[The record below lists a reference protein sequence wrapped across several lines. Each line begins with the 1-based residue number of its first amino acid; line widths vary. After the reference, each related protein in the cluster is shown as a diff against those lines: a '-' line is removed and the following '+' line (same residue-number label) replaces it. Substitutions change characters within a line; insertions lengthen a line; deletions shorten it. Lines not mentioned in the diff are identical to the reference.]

1 MDSSPRQLREAGLR
15 LRLTALAAELLKTEE
30 ELVALTSDEQLN
42 LGATPASAVP
52 IPCTPAEKVSLFL
65 DLFGTRRSVYPKR
78 WENNKAGKSGYSPAC
93 NNDSFAN
100 RQSGICRKPQVKC
113 SECPHQRFPP
123 LDERAVESHLRGEQ
137 TLGVYAIGTD
147 DTCRF
152 LAADFD
158 GEGWRDDVLA
168 YREAAERVGIAVA
181 IERSRSGNGAHAWI
195 FFAEP
200 VPAATARRLG
210 TILVAKAS
218 ALRPT
223 LGLGAYDRLFPNQDT
238 LPVGGF
244 GNLIALPLA
253 KAPRQNGNT
262 LFVDPRMVAFE
273 DQWSYLAGLPRLS
286 RESLD
291 RTLARVAPVRP
302 LASPVQAADASEHQ
316 HDFAL
321 QNDAMA
327 LELSHP
333 QIRSGM
339 ISGDVTVRLDA
350 QIHVPRSLPI
360 PVLAALRRL
369 ATFPNPVFHEKLR
382 LRFATFDTPRFLF
395 AGEWHADR
403 LVLPRGVLDQSLSLL
418 ETAGATVVVQDA
430 REARTRVPWK
440 LQAELRE
447 GQEKAVRKMLAEDN
461 GVLCAPPG
469 AGKTVMGCALIAR
482 ARTSALVLV
491 HRAVLVEQWRET
503 AMRFLGLKRKEI
515 GLWRGSSPRLTGRF
529 DIAMLPS
536 LIRVENLA
544 AALGGYGVVIVD
556 ECHHVPATSFEMVL
570 KACPSRRIYGLT
582 ATPKRKDRL
591 EKLLFAQCG
600 PIRHTLVDAPTD
612 EVRTVKVRHTT
623 VALSPDAGPR
633 PPIHVV
639 WEALVQDK
647 SRIKVI
653 VADLLSCMAAGRSPL
668 VLADRKVYLD
678 RLQQE
683 FTSRATDVMCLRLDG
698 QMGKKARSEVLR
710 QVREHYDEGKI
721 FVLFATASLIGE
733 GFDLPRL
740 DTLVLSMPLS
750 FKGRLVQY
758 AGRLHRRHETKGDA
772 LIFDYLDESHAITQ
786 AMFRRRLAGYKELG
800 YVVEM
805 PQTAT
810 PISKTPSDGSR
821 EWSEMPLGFTCRTCG
836 RNRSLNGA
844 AYAHGLRKQ
853 RKSIRPQSTRS

>member
-1 MDSSPRQLREAGLR
+1 MESSPHQLREAGLR
-15 LRLTALAAELLKTEE
+15 RRLTELAAELLKTEE
-30 ELVALTSDEQLN
+30 ELIALTSDAQLN
-42 LGATPASAVP
+42 LGATSASAVQ
-52 IPCTPAEKVSLFL
+52 IPRTPAEKVSLFL

-123 LDERAVESHLRGEQ
+123 LDERAVETHLRGEQ

-158 GEGWRDDVLA
+158 GEGWREDVLA
-168 YREAAERVGIAVA
+168 YREAAERLGLAVA
-181 IERSRSGNGAHAWI
+181 IERSRSGNGAHGWI
-195 FFAEP
+195 FFAGP
-200 VPAATARRLG
+200 VPAVTARRLG

-223 LGLGAYDRLFPNQDT
+223 LGLGAYDRLFPNQDI

-302 LASPVQAADASEHQ
+302 LAPPVQAGDASEHQ

-321 QNDAMA
+321 QSDAA
-327 LELSHP
+327 VLDLSHP
-333 QIRSGM
+333 RIRSGM
-339 ISGDVTVRLDA
+339 ISGEVTVRLDA
-350 QIHVPRSLPI
+350 QIHMPRSLPT

-369 ATFPNPVFHEKLR
+369 ATFPNPVFYEKLR

-430 REARTRVPWK
+430 RDAGTRVAWK
-440 LQAELRE
+440 FQGELRD
-447 GQEKAVRKMLAEDN
+447 GQEEAVRKMLVEDN

-491 HRAVLVEQWRET
+491 HRAVLVEQWRDT

-515 GLWRGSSPRLTGRF
+515 GLWRGPSPRLTGRF

-536 LIRVENLA
+536 LVRVENLT
-544 AALGGYGVVIVD
+544 AALVGYGVIIVD

-570 KACPSRRIYGLT
+570 KACSSRRVYGLT

-600 PIRHTLVDAPTD
+600 PIRHTLVDAPTG

-623 VALSPDAGPR
+623 VAFPSDAGPQ
-633 PPIHVV
+633 PPIHLV
-639 WEALVQDK
+639 WEALVQDE

-653 VADLLSCMAAGRSPL
+653 VADLLSCAAAGRSPL
-668 VLADRKVYLD
+668 VLADRKVYLE
-678 RLQQE
+678 RLQAAFIAQV
-683 FTSRATDVMCLRLDG
+683 TGVTCHRLDG
-698 QMGKKARSEVLR
+698 QMGKKARNEVLR
-710 QVREHYDEGKI
+710 QIGEHYNERKP

-740 DTLVLSMPLS
+740 DTLVLAMPLS
-750 FKGRLVQY
+750 FQGRLVQY
-758 AGRLHRRHETKGDA
+758 AGRLHRRHESKGA
-772 LIFDYLDESHAITQ
+772 AMIFDYLDHNHAITS
-786 AMFRRRLAGYKELG
+786 AMFRRRMAGYNELG
-800 YVVEM
+800 YRIEL
-805 PQTAT
+805 PQTVAPT
-810 PISKTPSDGSR
+810 LFGERPG
-821 EWSEMPLGFTCRTCG
+821 EMV
-836 RNRSLNGA
+836 
-844 AYAHGLRKQ
+844 
-853 RKSIRPQSTRS
+853 STK

>member
-1 MDSSPRQLREAGLR
+1 MDPFPRQQRLADLRQK
-15 LRLTALAAELLKTEE
+15 LAALTTEVVKTED
-30 ELVALTSDEQLN
+30 ELTNLEADGQLN
-42 LGATPASAVP
+42 LDTTPASAVR
-52 IPCTPAEKVSLFL
+52 IPRTPAEKVSLFL
-65 DLFGTRRSVYPKR
+65 DLFGTRRSVYPRR

-93 NNDSFAN
+93 HNDSFAN
-100 RQSGICRKPQVKC
+100 RQSGICRKPKVKC
-113 SECPHQRFPP
+113 SECPHQSFPP

-158 GEGWRDDVLA
+158 GEGWREDVLA
-168 YREAAERVGIAVA
+168 YREAAERLGIAVA
-181 IERSRSGNGAHAWI
+181 IERSRSGNGAHGWI
-195 FFAEP
+195 FFAGP
-200 VPAATARRLG
+200 VPAVTARRLG

-238 LPVGGF
+238 LPIGGF

-253 KAPRQNGNT
+253 KAPRQSGNT
-262 LFVDPRMVAFE
+262 LFVDARMVAFE
-273 DQWSYLAGLPRLS
+273 DQWSYLAGLTRLS
-286 RESLD
+286 RDSLD

-302 LASPVQAADASEHQ
+302 LAPPVPAGDSSEHH

-321 QNDAMA
+321 QNDAIV
-327 LELSHP
+327 LDLSHP
-333 QIRSGM
+333 RIRSGM
-339 ISGDVTVRLDA
+339 ISGEVTVRLDA
-350 QIHVPRSLPI
+350 QIHVPRSLPT

-382 LRFATFDTPRFLF
+382 LRKATFNIPRFLF
-395 AGEWHADR
+395 VGEWHADR
-403 LVLPRGVLDQSLSLL
+403 LVLPRGVLDQSLALL
-418 ETAGATVVVQDA
+418 ESAGATVVVQDA
-430 REARTRVPWK
+430 RGVGTRVPWK
-440 LQAELRE
+440 FQGELRD
-447 GQEKAVRKMLAEDN
+447 GQEEAVRRMLAEDN

-515 GLWRGSSPRLTGRF
+515 GLWRGPSPRLTGRF

-544 AALGGYGVVIVD
+544 AALAGYGVVIVD
-556 ECHHVPATSFEMVL
+556 ECHHVPAASFEMVL
-570 KACPSRRIYGLT
+570 KACPSRRVYGLT

-623 VALSPDAGPR
+623 VALPPDAGPQ
-633 PPIHVV
+633 PPIHLV
-639 WEALVQDK
+639 WEALVQDE

-653 VADLLSCMAAGRSPL
+653 VADLSSCTASGRSPL
-668 VLADRKVYLD
+668 VLADRKVYLE
-678 RLQQE
+678 RLQAA
-683 FTSRATDVMCLRLDG
+683 FTAQATSVTCHRLDG
-698 QMGKKARSEVLR
+698 QMGKKARNEVLR
-710 QVREHYDEGKI
+710 QIDEHYNERKP

-740 DTLVLSMPLS
+740 DTLVLAMPLS

-758 AGRLHRRHETKGDA
+758 AGRLHRRHEAKGA
-772 LIFDYLDESHAITQ
+772 AMIFDYLDHDHAIMS

-800 YVVEM
+800 YAVEM
-805 PQTAT
+805 PQ
-810 PISKTPSDGSR
+810 
-821 EWSEMPLGFTCRTCG
+821 SEAAPWFPDNPGESG
-836 RNRSLNGA
+836 RA
-844 AYAHGLRKQ
+844 K
-853 RKSIRPQSTRS
+853 

>member
-1 MDSSPRQLREAGLR
+1 MDSTQRQQRLADLRQK
-15 LRLTALAAELLKTEE
+15 LAALTREVAKTED
-30 ELVALTSDEQLN
+30 ELVALECDGELSLEGTSQ
-42 LGATPASAVP
+42 AAQ
-52 IPCTPAEKVSLFL
+52 IPRTSAEKIALFL
-65 DLFGTRRSVYPKR
+65 GLFGTRRSVYPQR
-78 WENNKAGKSGYSPAC
+78 WENNKTGKNGYSPAC
-93 NNDSFAN
+93 DNEW
-100 RQSGICRKPQVKC
+100 RPGICHKPKVKC
-113 SECPHQRFPP
+113 AECLHQRFPP
-123 LDERAVESHLRGEQ
+123 LDERAVEAHLRGAQ

-147 DTCRF
+147 DACRF
-152 LAADFD
+152 LATDFD

-200 VPAATARRLG
+200 VPAAVARRLG

-253 KAPRQNGNT
+253 KVSRQNGNT
-262 LFVDPRMVAFE
+262 LFVDSRMEALQ

-286 RESLD
+286 RESLE
-291 RTLARVAPVRP
+291 RTLARIAPVAPMLTP
-302 LASPVQAADASEHQ
+302 APSGAASDDNAE
-316 HDFAL
+316 FAL
-321 QNDAMA
+321 QNDAMV
-327 LELSHP
+327 LDLSRP
-333 QIRSGM
+333 RIRGGM
-339 ISGDVTVRLDA
+339 ISGEVTVRLDA
-350 QIHVPRSLPI
+350 QIHVPRSLPT

-382 LRFATFDTPRFLF
+382 LRFPTFDTARFLF
-395 AGEWHADR
+395 AGEWHPDR

-418 ETAGATVVVQDA
+418 ESADATVVVQDV
-430 REARTRVPWK
+430 RETGTRVTWK
-440 LQAELRE
+440 FRGELRE
-447 GQEKAVRKMLAEDN
+447 GQEAAVRTMLAEDY

-491 HRAVLVEQWRET
+491 HRAVLVDQWRKT
-503 AMRFLGLKRKEI
+503 AVQFLGLKRKEV
-515 GLWRGSSPRLTGRF
+515 GLWRGRSPRLTRRF

-536 LIRVENLA
+536 LTRAEDLVTV
-544 AALGGYGVVIVD
+544 LGGYGIVIVD
-556 ECHHVPATSFEMVL
+556 ECHHVPATSFEAVL
-570 KACPSRRIYGLT
+570 KACPSRRVYGLT

-600 PIRHTLVDAPTD
+600 PIRHTLVDVPTG
-612 EVRTVKVRHTT
+612 EVRTVKVRRTV
-623 VALSPDAGPR
+623 VALPPDAGPR

-639 WEALVQDK
+639 WEALVQDE
-647 SRIKVI
+647 SRIGVI
-653 VADLLSCMAAGRSPL
+653 VADLLSCTTAGRSPL

-678 RLQQE
+678 RLQQA
-683 FTSRATDVMCLRLDG
+683 FAAKATGVRCHRLDG

-710 QVREHYDEGKI
+710 QVGEHYDEGKP
-721 FVLFATASLIGE
+721 FVLVATASLIGE

-740 DTLVLSMPLS
+740 DTLVLAMPLS

-758 AGRLHRRHETKGDA
+758 AGRLHRRHEAKNA
-772 LIFDYLDESHAITQ
+772 AMIFDYLDHNHAITS
-786 AMFRRRLAGYKELG
+786 AMFRRRLAGYRELG

-805 PQTAT
+805 PQ
-810 PISKTPSDGSR
+810 
-821 EWSEMPLGFTCRTCG
+821 SEAAPWFGDKLAESGRT
-836 RNRSLNGA
+836 
-844 AYAHGLRKQ
+844 K
-853 RKSIRPQSTRS
+853 

>member
-1 MDSSPRQLREAGLR
+1 MDLSPRQKYLADLRHK
-15 LRLTALAAELLKTEE
+15 LAALTTEMVKTED
-30 ELVALTSDEQLN
+30 ELALMEADAQLP
-42 LGATPASAVP
+42 LGKAPSTAK
-52 IPCTPAEKVSLFL
+52 IPRTPAEKIALFV

-78 WENNKAGKSGYSPAC
+78 WENSKTGKSGYSPAC
-93 NNDSFAN
+93 DNDSFAN
-100 RQSGICRKPQVKC
+100 RHSGICRKPKVKC

-158 GEGWRDDVLA
+158 GEGWRGDVLA
-168 YREAAERVGIAVA
+168 YREAAERVGLTVA
-181 IERSRSGNGAHAWI
+181 IERSRSGNGAHAWV

-200 VPAATARRLG
+200 VPAGTARRLG

-253 KAPRQNGNT
+253 KAPRHNGNT
-262 LFVDPRMVAFE
+262 LFVDAQMVPFE

-286 RESLD
+286 RESLE
-291 RTLARVAPVRP
+291 RTLARIAPVIPR
-302 LASPVQAADASEHQ
+302 ASPVQAAAASEHQ

-321 QNDAMA
+321 QSDAA
-327 LELSHP
+327 VLELSHP
-333 QIRSGM
+333 RIRRGM
-339 ISGDVTVRLDA
+339 ISGEVNVRLDS
-350 QIHVPRSLPI
+350 QIHVPRALPT

-403 LVLPRGVLDQSLSLL
+403 LVLPRGVLDQSLALL
-418 ETAGATVVVQDA
+418 ESAGATVETQDTRDA
-430 REARTRVPWK
+430 GTRVAWK
-440 LQAELRE
+440 FQGELRE
-447 GQEKAVRKMLAEDN
+447 VQETAVRAMLAEDQ

-491 HRAVLVEQWRET
+491 HRAVLVDQWRAT
-503 AMRFLGLKRKEI
+503 AMQFLGLKRKEI
-515 GLWRGSSPRLTGRF
+515 GIWRGPTPRLTRRL

-536 LIRVENLA
+536 LTRVEDLA
-544 AALGGYGVVIVD
+544 TALAGYGVVIVD
-556 ECHHVPATSFEMVL
+556 ECHHVPATSFEAVL
-570 KACPSRRIYGLT
+570 KACPSRRVYGLT

-591 EKLLFAQCG
+591 EKLLYAQCG
-600 PIRHTLVDAPTD
+600 PIRHTLVDTPTN
-612 EVRTVKVRHTT
+612 EVRTVKVRRTS
-623 VALSPDAGPR
+623 VALPPDAGSR
-633 PPIHVV
+633 PPIHIV
-639 WEALVQDK
+639 WEALVRDE
-647 SRIKVI
+647 SRIRVI
-653 VADLLSCMAAGRSPL
+653 VADLLSCAVAGRSPL

-678 RLQQE
+678 RLQGAFAAQ
-683 FTSRATDVMCLRLDG
+683 AANVACHRLDG
-698 QMGKKARSEVLR
+698 QSGKKARAEVFR
-710 QVREHYDEGKI
+710 QIDAHYAAGTP

-750 FKGRLVQY
+750 WKGRLVQY
-758 AGRLHRRHETKGDA
+758 AGRLHRRHEAKGA
-772 LIFDYLDESHAITQ
+772 AVIFDYVDENHALTN
-786 AMFRRRLAGYKELG
+786 AMFRRRLAGYRELN
-800 YVVEM
+800 YAVEM
-805 PQTAT
+805 APGSTTAWF
-810 PISKTPSDGSR
+810 
-821 EWSEMPLGFTCRTCG
+821 E
-836 RNRSLNGA
+836 NG
-844 AYAHGLRKQ
+844 
-853 RKSIRPQSTRS
+853 

>member
-1 MDSSPRQLREAGLR
+1 MDPFPRQQR
-15 LRLTALAAELLKTEE
+15 LAALRQKLAALTTELVKTEE
-30 ELVALTSDEQLN
+30 ELTTLEADGQLN
-42 LGATPASAVP
+42 LGATPASTVQ
-52 IPCTPAEKVSLFL
+52 IPRTPAEKVSLFL

-78 WENNKAGKSGYSPAC
+78 WENHKAGKSGYAPAC
-93 NNDSFAN
+93 DNDSFVN
-100 RQSGICRKPQVKC
+100 RQNGICRKPKVKC
-113 SECPHQRFPP
+113 SECPHQRFPS
-123 LDERAVESHLRGEQ
+123 LDARAVETHLRGEQ

-158 GEGWRDDVLA
+158 GEGWREDVLA
-168 YREAAERVGIAVA
+168 YREAAERLGLAVA
-181 IERSRSGNGAHAWI
+181 IERSRSGNGAHGWI

-200 VPAATARRLG
+200 VPAVTARRLG

-223 LGLGAYDRLFPNQDT
+223 LGLSAYDRLFPNQDA

-273 DQWSYLAGLPRLS
+273 DQWSYLAGLTRLS

-302 LASPVQAADASEHQ
+302 LAPPVQAVDASEHQ

-321 QNDAMA
+321 QNDVMV
-327 LELSHP
+327 LDLSHP
-333 QIRSGM
+333 RIRSGM
-339 ISGDVTVRLDA
+339 VSGEVTLRLDA

-382 LRFATFDTPRFLF
+382 LRLATYETPRFLF
-395 AGEWHADR
+395 VGEWHADR

-430 REARTRVPWK
+430 RVVGTRVPWK
-440 LQAELRE
+440 FQGELRE
-447 GQEKAVRKMLAEDN
+447 GQETAVRKMLAEDD

-482 ARTSALVLV
+482 TRTSALVLV

-503 AMRFLGLKRKEI
+503 ATRFLGLKRKEI
-515 GLWRGSSPRLTGRF
+515 GLWRGPTPRLTGRF

-536 LIRVENLA
+536 LARVENLA
-544 AALGGYGVVIVD
+544 AALAGYGVIVVD

-570 KACPSRRIYGLT
+570 KACSSRRVYGLT

-612 EVRTVKVRHTT
+612 EVRTVKVRRTT
-623 VALSPDAGPR
+623 VVFPSDAGPR
-633 PPIHVV
+633 PPIHLV
-639 WEALVQDK
+639 WEALVQDE

-653 VADLLSCMAAGRSPL
+653 VADLLSCAASGRSPL
-668 VLADRKVYLD
+668 VLADRKVYLE
-678 RLQQE
+678 RLQAA
-683 FTSRATDVMCLRLDG
+683 FTAEVTGVTCHRLDG
-698 QMGKKARSEVLR
+698 QMGKKARNEVLR
-710 QVREHYDEGKI
+710 QIDEHYNERKP

-733 GFDLPRL
+733 GFDPPRW
-740 DTLVLSMPLS
+740 DTLVLTMPLS

-758 AGRLHRRHETKGDA
+758 AGRLHRRHEAKGAA
-772 LIFDYLDESHAITQ
+772 LIFDYLDDNHAITS
-786 AMFRRRLAGYKELG
+786 AMFRRRLAGYNELG
-800 YVVEM
+800 YRIEL
-805 PQTAT
+805 PQTGAPT
-810 PISKTPSDGSR
+810 WFGERPG
-821 EWSEMPLGFTCRTCG
+821 EMV
-836 RNRSLNGA
+836 
-844 AYAHGLRKQ
+844 
-853 RKSIRPQSTRS
+853 STK

>member
-1 MDSSPRQLREAGLR
+1 MDSSPRQMREASLR
-15 LRLTALAAELLKTEE
+15 RRLTELAAELLKTEE
-30 ELVALTSDEQLN
+30 ELVALTSDEQLK
-42 LGATPASAVP
+42 LGATPAHAVQ
-52 IPCTPAEKVSLFL
+52 IPRTPAEKISLFL
-65 DLFGTRRSVYPKR
+65 NLFGTRRSVYPQR
-78 WENNKAGKSGYSPAC
+78 WENNKSGKSGYSPTC

-100 RQSGICRKPQVKC
+100 RQSGICRKPKVKC
-113 SECPHQRFPP
+113 SECPHKRFPP

-168 YREAAERVGIAVA
+168 YREAAERVGLTVA
-181 IERSRSGNGAHAWI
+181 IERSRSGNGAHGWI

-200 VPAATARRLG
+200 VPAVTARRLG

-302 LASPVQAADASEHQ
+302 LAPPVQAVDASEHQ

-321 QNDAMA
+321 QNDAMV

-333 QIRSGM
+333 PIRSGM
-339 ISGDVTVRLDA
+339 IAGEVTVRLDA
-350 QIHVPRSLPI
+350 QIHVPRPLPI

-369 ATFPNPVFHEKLR
+369 ATFPNPVFHQKLR

-403 LVLPRGVLDQSLSLL
+403 LVLPRGVLDQSLALL
-418 ETAGATVVVQDA
+418 ESAGATVVTQDA
-430 REARTRVPWK
+430 RNTGTRVAWK
-440 LQAELRE
+440 FQGELRD
-447 GQEKAVRKMLAEDN
+447 GQENAVRKLLAEDN

-469 AGKTVMGCALIAR
+469 AGKTVMGCAVIAR

-491 HRAVLVEQWRET
+491 HRAMLVEQWRET

-515 GLWRGSSPRLTGRF
+515 GLWRGSFPRLTGRF

-544 AALGGYGVVIVD
+544 AALAGYGVVIVD
-556 ECHHVPATSFEMVL
+556 ECHHVPAASFEMVL
-570 KACPSRRIYGLT
+570 KASPSRRVYGLT

-600 PIRHTLVDAPTD
+600 PIRHTLLDAPTD

-623 VALSPDAGPR
+623 VALSPHAGPR

-639 WEALVQDK
+639 WEALVQDER
-647 SRIKVI
+647 RIKVI
-653 VADLLSCMAAGRSPL
+653 VTDLLSCMAAGRSPL

-683 FTSRATDVMCLRLDG
+683 FTSKATDVRCLRLDG

-710 QVREHYDEGKI
+710 QIDENYDGGTP

-740 DTLVLSMPLS
+740 DTLVLAMPLS

-758 AGRLHRRHETKGDA
+758 AGRLHRRHEAKGAA
-772 LIFDYLDESHAITQ
+772 LIFDYLDHNHAITS
-786 AMFRRRLAGYKELG
+786 AMFRRRLAGYRELG

-805 PQTAT
+805 PLSEAS
-810 PISKTPSDGSR
+810 PWFGDKPAGSV
-821 EWSEMPLGFTCRTCG
+821 SE
-836 RNRSLNGA
+836 
-844 AYAHGLRKQ
+844 K
-853 RKSIRPQSTRS
+853 

>member
-1 MDSSPRQLREAGLR
+1 MASSPRQQRADDLRRQLADLSAEILR
-15 LRLTALAAELLKTEE
+15 TEDELASLECDGRLVLGENPAPPKT
-30 ELVALTSDEQLN
+30 
-42 LGATPASAVP
+42 PH
-52 IPCTPAEKVSLFL
+52 TPAEKIALFL

-78 WENNKAGKSGYSPAC
+78 WENSKTGRSGYSPAC
-93 NNDSFAN
+93 DNDSFVN
-100 RQSGICRKPQVKC
+100 RQNGICQKPKVKC
-113 SECPHQRFPP
+113 SDCPHQRFPS
-123 LDERAVESHLRGEQ
+123 LDERAVETHLRGEQ

-147 DTCRF
+147 DACRF

-158 GEGWRDDVLA
+158 GEGWREDVLA
-168 YREAAERVGIAVA
+168 YREAAERIGVTVA
-181 IERSRSGNGAHAWI
+181 IERSRSGNGAHGWI
-195 FFAEP
+195 FFVEP
-200 VPAATARRLG
+200 VPAAAARRLG
-210 TILVAKAS
+210 TLLVAKAS

-238 LPVGGF
+238 LPAGGF

-262 LFVDPRMVAFE
+262 LFVDLHLKPFE

-286 RESLD
+286 RESLE
-291 RTLARVAPVRP
+291 RTLARITPVAP
-302 LASPVQAADASEHQ
+302 LSPSSQTGEAPDQH

-321 QNDAMA
+321 QNDSMV
-327 LELSHP
+327 LDLSQP
-333 QIRSGM
+333 RIRSGM
-339 ISGDVTVRLDA
+339 ISGEVTVRLDA
-350 QIHVPRSLPI
+350 QIHIPRSLPT

-382 LRFATFDTPRFLF
+382 LRFATYETPRFLF
-395 AGEWHADR
+395 VGEWHADR

-430 REARTRVPWK
+430 RVVGTRVPWK
-440 LQAELRE
+440 FQGELRE
-447 GQEKAVRKMLAEDN
+447 GQEKAVRKMLAEDD

-482 ARTSALVLV
+482 TRTSALVLV

-515 GLWRGSSPRLTGRF
+515 GLWRGPTPRLTGRF

-536 LIRVENLA
+536 LARVENLA
-544 AALGGYGVVIVD
+544 AALAGYGVIVVD

-570 KACPSRRIYGLT
+570 KACSSRRVYGLT

-612 EVRTVKVRHTT
+612 EVRTVKVRRTT
-623 VALSPDAGPR
+623 VAFPSDAGPR
-633 PPIHVV
+633 PPIHLV
-639 WEALVQDK
+639 WEALVQDE

-653 VADLLSCMAAGRSPL
+653 VADLLSCAASGRSPL
-668 VLADRKVYLD
+668 VLADRKVYLE
-678 RLQQE
+678 RLQAA
-683 FTSRATDVMCLRLDG
+683 FTAEVTGVTCHRLDG
-698 QMGKKARSEVLR
+698 QMGKKARNEVLR
-710 QVREHYDEGKI
+710 QIDEHYNERKP

-740 DTLVLSMPLS
+740 DTLVLAMPLS

-758 AGRLHRRHETKGDA
+758 AGRLHRRYEAKCAA
-772 LIFDYLDESHAITQ
+772 LIFDYLDHNHAITS

-800 YVVEM
+800 YEVEM
-805 PQTAT
+805 PQ
-810 PISKTPSDGSR
+810 
-821 EWSEMPLGFTCRTCG
+821 SEDAPWFGDRPAESGRT
-836 RNRSLNGA
+836 
-844 AYAHGLRKQ
+844 K
-853 RKSIRPQSTRS
+853 

>member
-1 MDSSPRQLREAGLR
+1 MDPFPRQQR
-15 LRLTALAAELLKTEE
+15 LAALRQKLAALTTELVKTEE
-30 ELVALTSDEQLN
+30 ELTTLEADGQLN
-42 LGATPASAVP
+42 LGAPPAAAVQ
-52 IPCTPAEKVSLFL
+52 IPRTPAEKVSLFL

-78 WENNKAGKSGYSPAC
+78 WENHKAGTSGYSPAC

-100 RQSGICRKPQVKC
+100 RQSGICRKPKVKC
-113 SECPHQRFPP
+113 SECCHQSFPS

-158 GEGWRDDVLA
+158 GEGWREDVLA
-168 YREAAERVGIAVA
+168 YREAAERLGIAVA
-181 IERSRSGNGAHAWI
+181 IERSRSGNGAHGWI
-195 FFAEP
+195 FFAGP
-200 VPAATARRLG
+200 VPAVTARRLG

-273 DQWSYLAGLPRLS
+273 DQWSYLAGLTRLS

-302 LASPVQAADASEHQ
+302 LALPVHAVDASEHQ

-321 QNDAMA
+321 QNDA
-327 LELSHP
+327 LVLDLSHSR
-333 QIRSGM
+333 IRGEM
-339 ISGDVTVRLDA
+339 ISGEVTVRLDA

-395 AGEWHADR
+395 VGEWHADR

-430 REARTRVPWK
+430 RVVGTRVPWK
-440 LQAELRE
+440 FQGELRE
-447 GQEKAVRKMLAEDN
+447 GQEKAVRKMLAEDD

-482 ARTSALVLV
+482 TRTSALVLV

-515 GLWRGSSPRLTGRF
+515 GLWRGPTPRLTGRF

-536 LIRVENLA
+536 LARVENLA
-544 AALGGYGVVIVD
+544 AALAGYGVIVVD

-570 KACPSRRIYGLT
+570 KACSSRRVYGLT

-612 EVRTVKVRHTT
+612 EVRMVKVRHTT

-639 WEALVQDK
+639 WEALVQDE

-653 VADLLSCMAAGRSPL
+653 VADLRSCMAAGRSPL

-678 RLQQE
+678 RLQEE
-683 FTSRATDVMCLRLDG
+683 FTSKATDVMCLRLDG

-710 QVREHYDEGKI
+710 QIGECYDEQKP
-721 FVLFATASLIGE
+721 FVLFATASLVGE

-740 DTLVLSMPLS
+740 DTLVLAMPLS

-758 AGRLHRRHETKGDA
+758 AGRLHRRHEAKGSA
-772 LIFDYLDESHAITQ
+772 MIFDYLDDNHAITR
-786 AMFRRRLAGYKELG
+786 AMFRRRVAGYKELG
-800 YVVEM
+800 YTVEM
-805 PQTAT
+805 PQAAT
-810 PISKTPSDGSR
+810 PTWFGEKPAQTGIA
-821 EWSEMPLGFTCRTCG
+821 E
-836 RNRSLNGA
+836 
-844 AYAHGLRKQ
+844 
-853 RKSIRPQSTRS
+853 STRPPNHARLEAR

>member
-1 MDSSPRQLREAGLR
+1 MDPFPRQQR
-15 LRLTALAAELLKTEE
+15 LAALRQKLAALTTELVKTEE
-30 ELVALTSDEQLN
+30 ELTTLEADGQLN
-42 LGATPASAVP
+42 LGATPASTVQ
-52 IPCTPAEKVSLFL
+52 IPRTPAEKVSLFL

-78 WENNKAGKSGYSPAC
+78 WENHKAGKSGYAPAC
-93 NNDSFAN
+93 DNDSFVN
-100 RQSGICRKPQVKC
+100 RQNGICRKPKVKC
-113 SECPHQRFPP
+113 SECPHQRFPS
-123 LDERAVESHLRGEQ
+123 LDARAVETHLRGEQ

-158 GEGWRDDVLA
+158 GEGWREDVLA
-168 YREAAERVGIAVA
+168 YREAAERLGLAVA
-181 IERSRSGNGAHAWI
+181 IERSRSGNGAHGWI

-200 VPAATARRLG
+200 VPAVTARRLW

-223 LGLGAYDRLFPNQDT
+223 LGLSAYDRLFPNQDA

-273 DQWSYLAGLPRLS
+273 DQWSYLAGLTRLS

-302 LASPVQAADASEHQ
+302 LAPPVQAVDASEHQ

-321 QNDAMA
+321 QNDVMV
-327 LELSHP
+327 LDLSHP
-333 QIRSGM
+333 RIRSGM
-339 ISGDVTVRLDA
+339 VSGEVTLRLDA

-382 LRFATFDTPRFLF
+382 LRLATYETPRFLF
-395 AGEWHADR
+395 VGEWHADR

-430 REARTRVPWK
+430 RVVGTRVPWK
-440 LQAELRE
+440 FQGELRE
-447 GQEKAVRKMLAEDN
+447 GQETAVRKMLAEDD

-482 ARTSALVLV
+482 TRTSALVLV

-503 AMRFLGLKRKEI
+503 ATRFLGLKRKEI
-515 GLWRGSSPRLTGRF
+515 GLWRGPTPRLTGRF

-536 LIRVENLA
+536 LARVENLA
-544 AALGGYGVVIVD
+544 AALAGYGVIVVD

-570 KACPSRRIYGLT
+570 KACSSRRVYGLT

-612 EVRTVKVRHTT
+612 EVRTVKVRRTT
-623 VALSPDAGPR
+623 VVFPSDAGPR
-633 PPIHVV
+633 PPIHLV
-639 WEALVQDK
+639 WEALVQDE

-653 VADLLSCMAAGRSPL
+653 VADLLSCAASGRSPL
-668 VLADRKVYLD
+668 VLADRKVYLE
-678 RLQQE
+678 RLQAA
-683 FTSRATDVMCLRLDG
+683 FTAEVTGVTCHRLDG
-698 QMGKKARSEVLR
+698 QMGKKARNEVLR
-710 QVREHYDEGKI
+710 QIDEHYNERKP

-740 DTLVLSMPLS
+740 DTLVLAMPLS

-758 AGRLHRRHETKGDA
+758 AGRLHRRHEAKGAA
-772 LIFDYLDESHAITQ
+772 LIFDYLDDNHAITS
-786 AMFRRRLAGYKELG
+786 AMFRRRLAGYNELG
-800 YVVEM
+800 YRIEL
-805 PQTAT
+805 PQTGAPT
-810 PISKTPSDGSR
+810 WFGERPG
-821 EWSEMPLGFTCRTCG
+821 EMV
-836 RNRSLNGA
+836 
-844 AYAHGLRKQ
+844 
-853 RKSIRPQSTRS
+853 STK

>member
-1 MDSSPRQLREAGLR
+1 MDPFPRQQR
-15 LRLTALAAELLKTEE
+15 LAALRQKLAALTTELVKTEE
-30 ELVALTSDEQLN
+30 ELTTLEADGQLN
-42 LGATPASAVP
+42 LGATPASTVQ
-52 IPCTPAEKVSLFL
+52 IPRTPAEKVSLFL

-78 WENNKAGKSGYSPAC
+78 WENHKAGKSGYAPAC
-93 NNDSFAN
+93 DNDSFVN
-100 RQSGICRKPQVKC
+100 RQNGICRKPKVKC
-113 SECPHQRFPP
+113 SECPHQRFPS
-123 LDERAVESHLRGEQ
+123 LDARAVETHLRGEQ

-158 GEGWRDDVLA
+158 GEGWREDVLA
-168 YREAAERVGIAVA
+168 YREAAERLGLAVA
-181 IERSRSGNGAHAWI
+181 IERSRSGNGAHGWI

-200 VPAATARRLG
+200 VPAVTARRLG

-223 LGLGAYDRLFPNQDT
+223 LGLSAYDRLFPNQDA

-273 DQWSYLAGLPRLS
+273 DQWSYLAGLTRLS

-302 LASPVQAADASEHQ
+302 LAPPVQAVDASEHQ

-321 QNDAMA
+321 QNDVMV
-327 LELSHP
+327 LDLSHP
-333 QIRSGM
+333 RIRSGM
-339 ISGDVTVRLDA
+339 VSGEVTVRLDA

-382 LRFATFDTPRFLF
+382 LRLATYETPRFLF
-395 AGEWHADR
+395 VGEWHADR

-430 REARTRVPWK
+430 RVVGTRVPWK
-440 LQAELRE
+440 FQGELRE
-447 GQEKAVRKMLAEDN
+447 GQETAVRKMLAEDD

-482 ARTSALVLV
+482 TRTSALVLV

-503 AMRFLGLKRKEI
+503 ATRFLGLKRKEI
-515 GLWRGSSPRLTGRF
+515 GLWRGPTPRLTGRF

-536 LIRVENLA
+536 LARVENLA
-544 AALGGYGVVIVD
+544 AALAGYGVIVVD

-570 KACPSRRIYGLT
+570 KACSSRRVYGLT

-612 EVRTVKVRHTT
+612 EVRTVKVRRTT
-623 VALSPDAGPR
+623 VVFPSDAGPR
-633 PPIHVV
+633 PPIHLV
-639 WEALVQDK
+639 WEALVQDE

-653 VADLLSCMAAGRSPL
+653 VADLLSCAASGRSPL
-668 VLADRKVYLD
+668 VLADRKVYLE
-678 RLQQE
+678 RLQAA
-683 FTSRATDVMCLRLDG
+683 FTAEVTGVTCHRLDG

-710 QVREHYDEGKI
+710 QIGEHYDEQKP

-740 DTLVLSMPLS
+740 DTLVLAMPLS

-758 AGRLHRRHETKGDA
+758 AGRLHRRHEAKGAA
-772 LIFDYLDESHAITQ
+772 LIFDYLDDNHAITS
-786 AMFRRRLAGYKELG
+786 AMFRRRLAGYNELG
-800 YVVEM
+800 YRIEL
-805 PQTAT
+805 PQT
-810 PISKTPSDGSR
+810 
-821 EWSEMPLGFTCRTCG
+821 
-836 RNRSLNGA
+836 GA
-844 AYAHGLRKQ
+844 ATWFGE
-853 RKSIRPQSTRS
+853 RPGEMVSTK

>member
-1 MDSSPRQLREAGLR
+1 MDPFPRQQR
-15 LRLTALAAELLKTEE
+15 LAALRQKLAALTTELVKTEE
-30 ELVALTSDEQLN
+30 ELTTLEADGQLN
-42 LGATPASAVP
+42 LGATPASTVQ
-52 IPCTPAEKVSLFL
+52 IPRTPAEKVSLFL

-78 WENNKAGKSGYSPAC
+78 WENHKAGKSGYAPAC
-93 NNDSFAN
+93 DNDSFVN
-100 RQSGICRKPQVKC
+100 RQNGICRKPKVKC
-113 SECPHQRFPP
+113 SECPHQRFPS
-123 LDERAVESHLRGEQ
+123 LDARAVETHLRGEQ

-158 GEGWRDDVLA
+158 GEGWREDVLA
-168 YREAAERVGIAVA
+168 YREAAERLGLAVA
-181 IERSRSGNGAHAWI
+181 IERSRSGNGAHGWI

-200 VPAATARRLG
+200 VPAVTARRLG

-223 LGLGAYDRLFPNQDT
+223 LGLSAYDRLFPNQDA

-273 DQWSYLAGLPRLS
+273 DQWSYLAGLTRLS

-302 LASPVQAADASEHQ
+302 LAPPVQAVDASEHQ

-321 QNDAMA
+321 QNDVMV
-327 LELSHP
+327 LDLSHP
-333 QIRSGM
+333 RIRSGM
-339 ISGDVTVRLDA
+339 VSGEVTLRLDA

-382 LRFATFDTPRFLF
+382 LRLATYETPRFLF
-395 AGEWHADR
+395 VGEWHADR

-430 REARTRVPWK
+430 RVVGTRVPWK
-440 LQAELRE
+440 FQGELRE
-447 GQEKAVRKMLAEDN
+447 GQETAVRKMLAEDD

-482 ARTSALVLV
+482 TRTSALVLV

-503 AMRFLGLKRKEI
+503 ATRFLGLKRKEI
-515 GLWRGSSPRLTGRF
+515 GLWRGPTPRLTGRF

-536 LIRVENLA
+536 LARVENLA
-544 AALGGYGVVIVD
+544 AALAGYGVIVVD

-570 KACPSRRIYGLT
+570 KACSSRRVYGLT

-612 EVRTVKVRHTT
+612 EVRTVKVRRTT
-623 VALSPDAGPR
+623 VVFPSDAGPR
-633 PPIHVV
+633 PPIHLV
-639 WEALVQDK
+639 WEALVQDE

-653 VADLLSCMAAGRSPL
+653 VADLLSCAASGRSPL
-668 VLADRKVYLD
+668 VLADRKVYLE
-678 RLQQE
+678 RLQAA
-683 FTSRATDVMCLRLDG
+683 FTAEVTGVTCHRLDG
-698 QMGKKARSEVLR
+698 QMGKKARNEVLR
-710 QVREHYDEGKI
+710 QIDEHYNERKP

-740 DTLVLSMPLS
+740 DTLVLAMPLS

-758 AGRLHRRHETKGDA
+758 AGRLHRRHEAKGAA
-772 LIFDYLDESHAITQ
+772 LIFDYLDDNHAITS
-786 AMFRRRLAGYKELG
+786 AMFRRRLAGYNELG
-800 YVVEM
+800 YRIEL
-805 PQTAT
+805 PQTGAPT
-810 PISKTPSDGSR
+810 WFGERPG
-821 EWSEMPLGFTCRTCG
+821 EMV
-836 RNRSLNGA
+836 
-844 AYAHGLRKQ
+844 
-853 RKSIRPQSTRS
+853 STK